1 MQPEEPQHVTSKEPL
16 ADVSPKRAA
25 TSEGSPAPQEA
36 RSPEGV
42 ALGPFAP
49 LAGVRVLD
57 FSQNVAGPY
66 ATQVLG
72 DLGAD
77 VIKVEPPD
85 GDSARAWG
93 PPWVGGESPLFQIA
107 NRNKR
112 AVTLDLKREGDRNL
126 ALELA
131 AEADV
136 VVEAYR
142 RGVAERLGIG
152 YDAVRAVNP
161 SVVYVSV
168 TSHGPTGPLRN
179 DPGYDPLFQ
188 ARSGLMSVTG
198 EAEGGPVRVGGS
210 VVDLGTG
217 VWAAAGV
224 LGALIERERT
234 GRGRHVTAALLDTA
248 LALISYQMT
257 GCLATGENPPRMGT
271 GIGMI
276 APYQAFPCADGGAV
290 MIAGGNDRVFARLC
304 KALGLDDL
312 AARPEYAENAGRVA
326 NRERLA
332 TAISERTRRMSSD
345 ALLVKLREGR
355 VPAAP
360 IHTVAAAAADPQTVA
375 TGMLRRTGH
384 PRIDEYVD
392 VALPLRWDG
401 ARAAVRRVPPRIGE
415 HQAEVLDGREGWPA
429 EEGETGDPP
438 PDRLTRDTPVA
449 RPKEALAAGV
459 EPLLSA
465 AAALGARDPA
475 LVTEALTVAA
485 SRCNPKEVDELL
497 LMSCFVTGFPAGLA
511 ALRQWADLRPQDAG
525 PHNGANAE
533 QAVAHTNADGG
544 EPGAPGEEADAPDTS
559 SGHVANAD
567 APDAEHRHAATADP
581 AAATSRRGE
590 EACRAV
596 YGSRYDALL
605 AHLSGL
611 HPDLP
616 GLVVDYGYGAL
627 MSRPGLALRTR
638 ELCLVAMLVPWR
650 AEPQL
655 RAHLRGALETGAS
668 AQEVEAAVRAGCAAA
683 RSAGRAGEEAAASA
697 LRTWQ
702 NWPHGQREK
711 PPC

>member
-1 MQPEEPQHVTSKEPL
+1 MQPEEPQHLTPKEPL
-16 ADVSPKRAA
+16 AEASPNRA
-25 TSEGSPAPQEA
+25 
-36 RSPEGV
+36 
-42 ALGPFAP
+42 FAP
-49 LAGVRVLD
+49 LSGVRVLD

-66 ATQVLG
+66 ATQILG

-77 VIKVEPPD
+77 VIKVEPPG

-112 AVTLDLKREGDRNL
+112 AVTLDLKREGDRIR
-126 ALELA
+126 ALGLA

-136 VVEAYR
+136 VVVAYR

-152 YDAVRAVNP
+152 YGAVRAANP
-161 SVVYVSV
+161 TVVYVSV

-224 LGALIERERT
+224 LGALMERERT

-332 TAISERTRRMSSD
+332 AAISERTRRMPAD

-375 TGMLRRTGH
+375 TGMLRRTDH

-392 VALPLRWDG
+392 IAVPLRWDG

-415 HQAEVLDGREGWPA
+415 HQAEVLDGRKGWPA
-429 EEGETGDPP
+429 EEGEAGDASPARSETAGADPGTGVGGRP
-438 PDRLTRDTPVA
+438 TRDALPA
-449 RPKEALAAGV
+449 MPEEASADRV
-459 EPLLSA
+459 QPLLSV

-475 LVTEALTVAA
+475 LVGQALTVAA
-485 SRCNPKEVDELL
+485 SRCAPEEVDEVF

-511 ALRQWADLRPQDAG
+511 ALRAWVDLRPRDAG

-533 QAVAHTNADGG
+533 QAAADMSADDG
-544 EPGAPGEEADAPDTS
+544 EPGAPG
-559 SGHVANAD
+559 ANAD
-567 APDAEHRHAATADP
+567 APGAENRSVAIADADART
-581 AAATSRRGE
+581 RRGE

-596 YGSRYDALL
+596 YGPRYDALM

-697 LRTWQ
+697 LRMWQ

>member
-1 MQPEEPQHVTSKEPL
+1 MQPEGPQRESSKEPDAETAPAAAGERL
-16 ADVSPKRAA
+16 PGAPEDKSPD
-25 TSEGSPAPQEA
+25 GVPA
-36 RSPEGV
+36 
-42 ALGPFAP
+42 GPFAP

-66 ATQVLG
+66 ATQILG

-112 AVTLDLKREGDRNL
+112 AVALDLKRPGHRRR
-126 ALELA
+126 ALGLA

-152 YDAVRAVNP
+152 YGTVRAANP
-161 SVVYVSV
+161 AVVYLSV

-188 ARSGLMSVTG
+188 ARSGLMSLTG
-198 EAEGGPVRVGGS
+198 EPEGGPVRVGGS

-224 LGALIERERT
+224 MGALMERERT
-234 GRGRHVTAALLDTA
+234 GKGRHVTAALLDTA
-248 LALISYQMT
+248 LALVSYQMT
-257 GCLATGENPPRMGT
+257 GCLATGEDPPRMGT

-276 APYQAFPCADGGAV
+276 APYQAFPCGDGGAV
-290 MIAGGNDRVFARLC
+290 MIAGGNDRVFVRLC
-304 KALGLDDL
+304 KALGVDDL

-326 NRERLA
+326 DRDRLA
-332 TAISERTRRMSSD
+332 AAISERTRRMSAD
-345 ALLVKLREGR
+345 ALLARLRERR

-360 IHTVAAAAADPQTVA
+360 IHTVSAAAADPQTLA

-401 ARAAVRRVPPRIGE
+401 SRAALRRFPPRIGE
-415 HQAEVLDGREGWPA
+415 HQAEVLEGDEGWPA
-429 EEGETGDPP
+429 DERGTGDEGATSS
-438 PDRLTRDTPVA
+438 DAGRVHAVSRA
-449 RPKEALAAGV
+449 AAGPG
-459 EPLLSA
+459 ERASA
-465 AAALGARDPA
+465 PQAWPRSFRTEAVGQLVATAAALGTRDPE
-475 LVTEALTVAA
+475 LVGESLAVAA
-485 SRCNPKEVDELL
+485 SRCDPAEVDELL

-511 ALRQWADLRPQDAG
+511 ALRAWADLRPADTGGRDEGDGEEDAAG
-525 PHNGANAE
+525 K
-533 QAVAHTNADGG
+533 AVGCCGADG
-544 EPGAPGEEADAPDTS
+544 S
-559 SGHVANAD
+559 SGEAG
-567 APDAEHRHAATADP
+567 DP
-581 AAATSRRGE
+581 EARVRRGE
-590 EACRAV
+590 AACRAV
-596 YGSRYDALL
+596 YGPRYEALM

-611 HPDLP
+611 HPELP

-627 MSRPGLALRTR
+627 MSRPGLPLSTR
-638 ELCLVAMLVPWR
+638 ELCLVAMLVPWG
-650 AEPQL
+650 ADPQL

-668 AQEVEAAVRAGCAAA
+668 AREVEAAVLVGCAAA
-683 RSAGRAGEEAAASA
+683 RSAGRDGEEAATSA
-697 LRTWQ
+697 AMTW
-702 NWPHGQREK
+702 NSWRRSRREK
-711 PPC
+711 ASC